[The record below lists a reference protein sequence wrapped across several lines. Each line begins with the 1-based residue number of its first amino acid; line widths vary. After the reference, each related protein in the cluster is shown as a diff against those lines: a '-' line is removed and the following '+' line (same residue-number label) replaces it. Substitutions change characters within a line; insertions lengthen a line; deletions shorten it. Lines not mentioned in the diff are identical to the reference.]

1 MEPGFLIAQEAERK
15 RKEEERK
22 RAEAFEKRV
31 KEREAYFAD
40 TPEARAKRRQDY
52 AMEQKAQEVSK
63 SRLSGNSALPGPRV
77 GKVPDFAGK
86 PFVAP
91 VRASYLQF
99 LKEEKEEPI
108 VTRTRTLVP
117 PQEMAGLS
125 SVDKGVDAESFT
137 KDFNSRYGKY
147 GLVANSGAGGVNVS
161 TLDGKKSMSLTGVLG
176 KVAGGSD
183 KLKQFI
189 SSNATRDIMGDLGFQ
204 EKAKLAKQQR
214 PVSRVNKDGTQSS
227 HLYESAEVGGKF
239 VVYPTLFPKSPNAS
253 SDAKDW
259 MELGSDQAYSEAKKR
274 GEVIEFND
282 KASADAFAK
291 GAWKKSVDPG
301 EELNRKVFKQK
312 GVEYDQF
319 AAAKRKQNEIEEQ
332 IAEINAFEEGEG
344 STTVMRAKYGKDL
357 KAAKTKLIE
366 ERNALYESLSQD
378 KVREAIEESSRQQQ
392 AEVARL
398 REEARRDRKR
408 SGEIISEINR
418 YTKSRFGED
427 FADPNTFQINKK
439 MLKLQETNPEEFA
452 SIVKNYNVALNT
464 YKMGSDKAFTEK
476 TYLTAQLDKYARERY
491 ESNVKSLS
499 NSILSSLKEG
509 KMKKLM
515 AQSLLADQNADPQ
528 DPELA
533 KRLALM
539 AAANVPDDISI
550 DQKRINEAVETN
562 NWEGI
567 WDALSDSP
575 MGAIEGIAS
584 AVLGSLSQVL
594 PIMLDVVPLSV
605 AGSTLA
611 GAGVGALRGG
621 LPGIATGAVAGAVE
635 GLTYGQAMSQFAL
648 EIGDAMLSKAR
659 EKYDLTDTKQAA
671 MALRDPEVIEA
682 ARATGLARGGT
693 IAAVDFLTSKLTS
706 RLNLVKPLAS
716 RSRRVA
722 GTIAAKTAIDI
733 PSEMVGEY
741 LAQKVAGQSI
751 SEAEVIMEGVGAFG
765 MNTPT
770 TAVAIYKQ
778 SRGDYYANIADKMSK
793 SVEFIGRMNE
803 DLGNVVNWTNNMRQT
818 GQIDAQK
825 QQDILLNV
833 ASIREA
839 RNLMSSTNPNATQR
853 ANQLFFGTGT
863 KAEERLAR
871 LVRAKNALSANPT
884 ANNTVLSE
892 IDQEINYIVQNK
904 EVAPR
909 GQTVDLSSIV
919 PQETLYFLNGRA
931 VLVDEMENFISSGKD
946 GDKDINESDVVIL
959 GDDRLRNLLADAK
972 KLGAGLNLDEYDD
985 QETITI
991 SADSKEELPARFRD
1005 EATYNESEKKWEVK
1019 TNKEKAKAAPTRGP
1033 VTRVVSDEVYAAFQ
1047 EDKTSVPEDVLNG
1060 IAQARSNG
1068 EPLTERQEEIYQ
1080 EYKDQIQEYEDLSG
1094 VISSPQSDIDEATTA
1109 IDSGEKNVYAIDRR
1123 TGSRFS
1129 VSNKED
1135 LAKAGARGMKI
1146 ITSKNKISGA
1156 MDFSRR
1162 ALKAVAD
1169 EVRTAKYAGDLLSV
1183 MNLKKEDYQRA
1194 IEAIA
1199 KAVEDGADIDS
1210 AMNSAINELNKRVGV
1225 GKWDANRF
1233 STIIRNVTGMKVS
1246 AANLTKSM
1254 RVEGPG
1260 IDQKD
1265 AVNSTKYIVPMLKL
1279 LSKKFKTKYQI
1290 INDPAIMKNGWVD
1303 YSGQEPVIYVNM
1315 AYPTVDVAAHEYG
1328 HIFIDLLRIHNLS
1341 LYKDLLKD
1349 LFGGV
1354 AKITVTD
1361 SDYQK
1366 FLDEKYVP
1374 MSIFNGIEKLI
1385 RDYASAF
1392 LDPRQEEMYKA
1403 VMEGN
1408 ASTDKPEI
1416 DQERR
1421 IVQRLYPELDL
1432 LDRDEEVMVR
1442 LLGRLAAKEFEKNS
1456 SIYDSLMKLWR
1467 AIYNLIRSAIEI
1479 SVSDIV
1485 VPPTAGPN
1493 VTLEF
1498 LAKSMINPRIVFSET
1513 IGGVPAEPAWVDNMR
1528 QMYGRSISS
1537 FMGMYRSPDSEMVTL
1552 RKSDGMPGYIMVFE
1566 DANAAREVAN
1576 EYHDNMMSIL
1586 TSISDYLLGTPIGE
1600 IAKDLI
1606 DVVETSR
1613 DPSSVYLYAKFDD
1626 SFIEQINSR
1635 IIDAFEGRGEMP
1647 EPKLLL
1653 IAYLQG
1659 AGRKSAIR
1667 RLYDSMQVEQDPNIR
1682 TLRRMVATADLNLGF
1697 NDLIKNN
1704 AIGLVE
1710 ESQERLNEMH
1720 SKNPIY
1726 TASQLVATTP
1736 FDIFYQTLRDP
1747 DNASN
1752 LNNLS
1757 TETFKAPSSDLE
1769 DRISTILLDSP
1780 SIKGYRNRMAAK
1792 MSFTSIPFPE
1802 KTIRKFEDKS
1812 SGKVRSEPKDSFLYT
1827 STYDRFNEANVLI
1840 ALNDASNDFLNKATS
1855 TNSTTDRNSV
1865 IFVEVPEKRDP
1876 NGNVTQQREMVQYE
1890 VHTSLQSQNLV
1901 YVAFNVINHSSGSN
1915 YPKLDN
1921 AMHAMPAVVK
1931 SIIKMWEGVPIAGFS
1946 FSASS
1951 SGAASVNPDGSVKR
1965 TAAEQR
1971 TLTYNRFLERVFGI
1985 YYNAPA
1991 SPTATVLMVPDM
2003 FKPVI
2008 SLSGRT
2014 TKDSRV
2020 DIDLARD
2027 GSGISLN
2034 GTPDEEMAGQVLP
2047 PSFKKSTDAGS
2058 PAIFPD
2064 EYRASD
2070 VLSENHAANSKFMT
2084 LMITWASGIHKY
2096 TNSKKEVILFNL
2108 PFGNKDIYDKLSE
2121 LRNRYQQE
2129 KNDKKKKEIVNEMN
2143 LVAKEYY
2150 TSVMLGMAE
2159 NLLATFDSLTEEFK
2173 SKAKDWYIGAN
2184 RTANFLAKKYNV
2196 SLEQS
2201 ASILAVFSP
2210 KKEWFNNIAD
2220 AERFLDVMQN
2230 DLDTT
2235 FTREMA
2241 DRVIARLT
2249 KNKVT
2254 SLKEAIKPVKKKK
2267 KEKEVEQEEDES
2279 LISDGVRDFA
2289 LLIDA
2294 TLNRYGEVSMSK
2306 MAEFGASEEARA
2318 VLVRAFMSLNYP
2330 KSTFGMFNPDGTFDQ
2345 FSTSS
2350 FSENSYENMGKAMRI
2365 YFDGSLQ
2372 NIHQELGNANKIRNF
2387 YNNIIDPKNPRAY
2400 VTADTHALSGA
2411 VGSSVSANEA
2421 QGSGLFDEGL
2431 APIYAMV
2438 KEAYILVSEVTDGM
2452 YSGREIQSIVW
2463 EAVRTGINNK
2473 DRTPETKKRILDAAM
2488 KKDKKSQYERTTEI
2502 INENRSE
2509 DPTWGGGNIKIQ
2521 VPDFLQGLRD
2531 RAKSRKREILSKWR
2545 GIIRGFRPAARVGS
2559 ETTVKSSADYSFL
2572 NSQGSI
2578 KRSMQIARMLQ
2589 RAFPDAVV
2597 FMSESEWDAMVP
2609 ELNIQANG
2617 AYGVTKNGM
2626 VYINPSVHKT
2636 DEAMYNTLIHEFGH
2650 LWLNYIKVHNKT
2662 LYKKGISLAM
2672 EMEDVKSGKK
2682 SAEEMLAV
2690 LIGDKGQSYI
2700 LEAAEERRK
2709 ATGKRYTN
2717 FIGEFYDMLRK
2728 TFRFL
2733 RGMSDNEIES
2743 LTMDEFI
2750 GGALRDLFS
2759 GVPIPLDASAFE
2771 ATFSTEPQFRETES
2785 VYEMVS
2791 RARIEGYKDSE
2802 IARMLEKSLPA
2813 TPDRKDIIIDALR
2826 VMPFD
2831 LFNEFPD
2838 SFKNVPGGLVQGQ
2851 AILTSVMNEVKKF
2864 ARTSVAGKKPSMAKV
2879 RQFAL
2884 TELGK
2889 MDGFKDSPESLRTQ
2903 MMMDLDSI
2911 VNISENKAIQNRMK
2925 EYAKKLRNMK
2935 KGARE
2940 LAKIKKEMVSL
2951 IRAGLPKSVYTRS
2964 DVMTLLKK
2972 LNEATY
2978 DNIKQVQD
2986 EVFEFVTS
2994 IKVRDL
3000 KAKIAKQLD
3009 FATTRVEYNK
3019 RKGRAT
3025 IQLQDSLAFVNQNFL
3040 DDNASPQQ
3048 IEEKIYELNQI
3059 ASSTQDPD
3067 ILVLA
3072 NAAIAY
3078 NSSLLLDDT
3087 DFAKFQGLADVSAFL
3102 KGIIDEENAVFKQI
3116 MADQIA
3122 AYNRMKSAAFFDIT
3136 GEAVDFGNPV
3146 EVEAAERSIGD
3157 KQIDQVN
3164 QKFITALNKFS
3175 SGLFS
3180 TFEDIEGLVE
3190 RFSFQAGEMFDGI
3203 LRSLITN
3210 RFDNAKRMNDIY
3222 NKFASSLMDEKAQE
3236 IWGKNFR
3243 KDLRRNATKRYEIL
3257 LSNGKPMSMSMN
3269 QMYYIYNLHKDP
3281 ANYDALNKMTHF
3293 QGDINGLMRQINAHL
3308 DGTPEGRK
3316 VKQWA
3321 DWQVDELYPS
3331 LYEIYNP
3338 VYMRIYRTRMP
3349 WNRYYSGRIFRQ
3361 GDLEQAPPVDLMG
3374 QKADP
3379 FITYIGGES
3388 TKVRK
3393 AFKKAVYMDADG
3405 GKDGDS
3411 VLISYLNDMNFFA
3424 SHAEVIR
3431 DTDKILKTNV
3441 IKRAIETFAS
3451 KDVYDNLIEVLK
3463 TVQDVGFNYNS
3474 SDKRVTKWLDK
3485 LFGNITKSKIA
3496 LVPRIAITQFT
3507 SIIGFIPYIGPVE
3520 WSKYF
3525 LKVIDPRNPSYL
3537 KELIANSPTIAKRYD
3552 TDEITRMISDFQSQR
3567 NSIASLDDVKK
3578 LSVYT
3583 LTPIRVGDKAS
3594 LMGALPNY
3602 LYYKDQWLK
3611 KNPGDEQGAI
3621 NYAASKVEPQVD
3633 KVAQSSASKDRS
3645 VAQNS
3650 NVYRYAFAFASAPLA
3665 LARREMHA
3673 LRNMFRIL
3681 TGRPAKGTLVQNLGA
3696 FAIYHFA
3703 IPMLVA
3709 IAVKTPGILIG
3720 EWDEEDDDDLKQVA
3734 VFGNLMFLGFPL
3746 QMLYS
3751 LVEKSRGKPWAESFS
3766 SNLVLEEA
3774 YKFGKLISDVI
3785 FNPKKK
3791 ALLPADKD
3799 YLRSIGV
3806 DPKEYVKENGEIDE
3820 EAQREAFSKIILKV
3834 MDMRTGVGFE
3844 NAGRF
3849 YENASAIIDGETED
3863 VGDVFARL
3871 LNPPTSTFRGT
3882 GMYDKSR
3889 YSKADLMIMQQNDEE
3904 LYQRIIDENR
3914 GKK

>member
-1 MEPGFLIAQEAERK
+1 
-15 RKEEERK
+15 
-22 RAEAFEKRV
+22 
-31 KEREAYFAD
+31 
-40 TPEARAKRRQDY
+40 
-52 AMEQKAQEVSK
+52 
-63 SRLSGNSALPGPRV
+63 
-77 GKVPDFAGK
+77 
-86 PFVAP
+86 
-91 VRASYLQF
+91 
-99 LKEEKEEPI
+99 
-108 VTRTRTLVP
+108 
-117 PQEMAGLS
+117 
-125 SVDKGVDAESFT
+125 
-137 KDFNSRYGKY
+137 
-147 GLVANSGAGGVNVS
+147 
-161 TLDGKKSMSLTGVLG
+161 
-176 KVAGGSD
+176 
-183 KLKQFI
+183 
-189 SSNATRDIMGDLGFQ
+189 
-204 EKAKLAKQQR
+204 
-214 PVSRVNKDGTQSS
+214 
-227 HLYESAEVGGKF
+227 
-239 VVYPTLFPKSPNAS
+239 
-253 SDAKDW
+253 
-259 MELGSDQAYSEAKKR
+259 
-274 GEVIEFND
+274 
-282 KASADAFAK
+282 
-291 GAWKKSVDPG
+291 
-301 EELNRKVFKQK
+301 
-312 GVEYDQF
+312 
-319 AAAKRKQNEIEEQ
+319 
-332 IAEINAFEEGEG
+332 
-344 STTVMRAKYGKDL
+344 
-357 KAAKTKLIE
+357 
-366 ERNALYESLSQD
+366 
-378 KVREAIEESSRQQQ
+378 
-392 AEVARL
+392 
-398 REEARRDRKR
+398 
-408 SGEIISEINR
+408 
-418 YTKSRFGED
+418 
-427 FADPNTFQINKK
+427 
-439 MLKLQETNPEEFA
+439 
-452 SIVKNYNVALNT
+452 
-464 YKMGSDKAFTEK
+464 
-476 TYLTAQLDKYARERY
+476 
-491 ESNVKSLS
+491 
-499 NSILSSLKEG
+499 
-509 KMKKLM
+509 
-515 AQSLLADQNADPQ
+515 
-528 DPELA
+528 
-533 KRLALM
+533 
-539 AAANVPDDISI
+539 
-550 DQKRINEAVETN
+550 
-562 NWEGI
+562 
-567 WDALSDSP
+567 
-575 MGAIEGIAS
+575 
-584 AVLGSLSQVL
+584 
-594 PIMLDVVPLSV
+594 
-605 AGSTLA
+605 
-611 GAGVGALRGG
+611 
-621 LPGIATGAVAGAVE
+621 
-635 GLTYGQAMSQFAL
+635 
-648 EIGDAMLSKAR
+648 
-659 EKYDLTDTKQAA
+659 
-671 MALRDPEVIEA
+671 
-682 ARATGLARGGT
+682 
-693 IAAVDFLTSKLTS
+693 
-706 RLNLVKPLAS
+706 
-716 RSRRVA
+716 
-722 GTIAAKTAIDI
+722 
-733 PSEMVGEY
+733 
-741 LAQKVAGQSI
+741 
-751 SEAEVIMEGVGAFG
+751 
-765 MNTPT
+765 
-770 TAVAIYKQ
+770 
-778 SRGDYYANIADKMSK
+778 
-793 SVEFIGRMNE
+793 
-803 DLGNVVNWTNNMRQT
+803 
-818 GQIDAQK
+818 
-825 QQDILLNV
+825 
-833 ASIREA
+833 
-839 RNLMSSTNPNATQR
+839 
-853 ANQLFFGTGT
+853 
-863 KAEERLAR
+863 
-871 LVRAKNALSANPT
+871 
-884 ANNTVLSE
+884 
-892 IDQEINYIVQNK
+892 
-904 EVAPR
+904 
-909 GQTVDLSSIV
+909 
-919 PQETLYFLNGRA
+919 
-931 VLVDEMENFISSGKD
+931 
-946 GDKDINESDVVIL
+946 
-959 GDDRLRNLLADAK
+959 
-972 KLGAGLNLDEYDD
+972 
-985 QETITI
+985 
-991 SADSKEELPARFRD
+991 
-1005 EATYNESEKKWEVK
+1005 
-1019 TNKEKAKAAPTRGP
+1019 
-1033 VTRVVSDEVYAAFQ
+1033 
-1047 EDKTSVPEDVLNG
+1047 
-1060 IAQARSNG
+1060 
-1068 EPLTERQEEIYQ
+1068 
-1080 EYKDQIQEYEDLSG
+1080 
-1094 VISSPQSDIDEATTA
+1094 
-1109 IDSGEKNVYAIDRR
+1109 
-1123 TGSRFS
+1123 
-1129 VSNKED
+1129 
-1135 LAKAGARGMKI
+1135 
-1146 ITSKNKISGA
+1146 
-1156 MDFSRR
+1156 
-1162 ALKAVAD
+1162 
-1169 EVRTAKYAGDLLSV
+1169 
-1183 MNLKKEDYQRA
+1183 
-1194 IEAIA
+1194 
-1199 KAVEDGADIDS
+1199 
-1210 AMNSAINELNKRVGV
+1210 
-1225 GKWDANRF
+1225 
-1233 STIIRNVTGMKVS
+1233 
-1246 AANLTKSM
+1246 
-1254 RVEGPG
+1254 
-1260 IDQKD
+1260 
-1265 AVNSTKYIVPMLKL
+1265 
-1279 LSKKFKTKYQI
+1279 
-1290 INDPAIMKNGWVD
+1290 
-1303 YSGQEPVIYVNM
+1303 
-1315 AYPTVDVAAHEYG
+1315 
-1328 HIFIDLLRIHNLS
+1328 
-1341 LYKDLLKD
+1341 
-1349 LFGGV
+1349 
-1354 AKITVTD
+1354 
-1361 SDYQK
+1361 
-1366 FLDEKYVP
+1366 
-1374 MSIFNGIEKLI
+1374 
-1385 RDYASAF
+1385 
-1392 LDPRQEEMYKA
+1392 
-1403 VMEGN
+1403 
-1408 ASTDKPEI
+1408 
-1416 DQERR
+1416 
-1421 IVQRLYPELDL
+1421 
-1432 LDRDEEVMVR
+1432 
-1442 LLGRLAAKEFEKNS
+1442 
-1456 SIYDSLMKLWR
+1456 
-1467 AIYNLIRSAIEI
+1467 
-1479 SVSDIV
+1479 
-1485 VPPTAGPN
+1485 
-1493 VTLEF
+1493 
-1498 LAKSMINPRIVFSET
+1498 
-1513 IGGVPAEPAWVDNMR
+1513 
-1528 QMYGRSISS
+1528 
-1537 FMGMYRSPDSEMVTL
+1537 
-1552 RKSDGMPGYIMVFE
+1552 
-1566 DANAAREVAN
+1566 
-1576 EYHDNMMSIL
+1576 
-1586 TSISDYLLGTPIGE
+1586 
-1600 IAKDLI
+1600 
-1606 DVVETSR
+1606 
-1613 DPSSVYLYAKFDD
+1613 
-1626 SFIEQINSR
+1626 
-1635 IIDAFEGRGEMP
+1635 
-1647 EPKLLL
+1647 
-1653 IAYLQG
+1653 
-1659 AGRKSAIR
+1659 
-1667 RLYDSMQVEQDPNIR
+1667 
-1682 TLRRMVATADLNLGF
+1682 
-1697 NDLIKNN
+1697 
-1704 AIGLVE
+1704 
-1710 ESQERLNEMH
+1710 
-1720 SKNPIY
+1720 
-1726 TASQLVATTP
+1726 
-1736 FDIFYQTLRDP
+1736 
-1747 DNASN
+1747 
-1752 LNNLS
+1752 
-1757 TETFKAPSSDLE
+1757 
-1769 DRISTILLDSP
+1769 
-1780 SIKGYRNRMAAK
+1780 
-1792 MSFTSIPFPE
+1792 
-1802 KTIRKFEDKS
+1802 
-1812 SGKVRSEPKDSFLYT
+1812 
-1827 STYDRFNEANVLI
+1827 
-1840 ALNDASNDFLNKATS
+1840 
-1855 TNSTTDRNSV
+1855 
-1865 IFVEVPEKRDP
+1865 
-1876 NGNVTQQREMVQYE
+1876 
-1890 VHTSLQSQNLV
+1890 
-1901 YVAFNVINHSSGSN
+1901 
-1915 YPKLDN
+1915 
-1921 AMHAMPAVVK
+1921 
-1931 SIIKMWEGVPIAGFS
+1931 
-1946 FSASS
+1946 
-1951 SGAASVNPDGSVKR
+1951 
-1965 TAAEQR
+1965 
-1971 TLTYNRFLERVFGI
+1971 
-1985 YYNAPA
+1985 
-1991 SPTATVLMVPDM
+1991 
-2003 FKPVI
+2003 
-2008 SLSGRT
+2008 
-2014 TKDSRV
+2014 
-2020 DIDLARD
+2020 
-2027 GSGISLN
+2027 
-2034 GTPDEEMAGQVLP
+2034 
-2047 PSFKKSTDAGS
+2047 
-2058 PAIFPD
+2058 
-2064 EYRASD
+2064 
-2070 VLSENHAANSKFMT
+2070 
-2084 LMITWASGIHKY
+2084 
-2096 TNSKKEVILFNL
+2096 
-2108 PFGNKDIYDKLSE
+2108 
-2121 LRNRYQQE
+2121 
-2129 KNDKKKKEIVNEMN
+2129 
-2143 LVAKEYY
+2143 
-2150 TSVMLGMAE
+2150 
-2159 NLLATFDSLTEEFK
+2159 LATFDSLTEEFK

-2201 ASILAVFSP
+2201 SAILAVFSP

-2230 DLDTT
+2230 DIDTV

-2241 DRVIARLT
+2241 DRMIARLT

-2254 SLKEAIKPVKKKK
+2254 SLKDALKPAKK
-2267 KEKEVEQEEDES
+2267 KESEEEDEDS
-2279 LISDGVRDFA
+2279 VSDGIRNFG

-2294 TLNRYGEVSMSK
+2294 IFNRYGEVSLSK
-2306 MAEFGASEEARA
+2306 MAESGTSEEAQA
-2318 VLVRAFMSLNYP
+2318 VLIRAFMSLNYP

-2350 FSENSYENMGKAMRI
+2350 FSENSYENMGKAMRV

-2400 VTADTHALSGA
+2400 VTADTHAISGA
-2411 VGSSVSANEA
+2411 VGTSVSADEA
-2421 QGSGLFDEGL
+2421 AGTGLFDEGL

-2452 YSGREIQSIVW
+2452 YSPREIQSIVW

-2502 INENRSE
+2502 INDNRSE

-2559 ETTVKSSADYSFL
+2559 ETAVKSSADYSFL

-2750 GGALRDLFS
+2750 GGALSDLFS

-3067 ILVLA
+3067 ILILA

-3157 KQIDQVN
+3157 KQIEQVN
-3164 QKFITALNKFS
+3164 QKFVTALKKFY

-3210 RFDNAKRMNDIY
+3210 RFDNARRMNDIY

-3293 QGDINGLMRQINAHL
+3293 QGDINGLMSQINAHL

-3393 AFKKAVYMDADG
+3393 AFKKAIYMDADG

-3411 VLISYLNDMNFFA
+3411 VLLSYLNDMNFFA

-3441 IKRAIETFAS
+3441 IKRAVETFAS

-3463 TVQDVGFNYNS
+3463 SVQDVGFNYNS
-3474 SDKRVTKWLDK
+3474 SDKRITKWLDK
-3485 LFGNITKSKIA
+3485 LFGNATRAKIA
-3496 LVPRIAITQFT
+3496 LVPRIAVTQFT
-3507 SIIGFIPYIGPVE
+3507 SVIGFIPYIGPVE

-3552 TDEITRMISDFQSQR
+3552 TNEITRMISDFQSQR

-3709 IAVKTPGILIG
+3709 IAVKTPSILMG

-3734 VFGNLMFLGFPL
+3734 AFGNLMFLGFPL

-3751 LVEKSRGKPWAESFS
+3751 LIERARGKAWGESFS
-3766 SNLVLEEA
+3766 SNFVVEEL

-3791 ALLPADKD
+3791 ALLPEDKA
-3799 YLRSIGV
+3799 YLRSEGI
-3806 DPKEYVKENGEIDE
+3806 DPDEFVKENGEIDE

-3849 YENASAIIDGETED
+3849 YENASAIIEGETED
-3863 VGDVFARL
+3863 VGDIFARL

-3889 YSKADLMIMQQNDEE
+3889 YSEVDLMIMKNENPE

>member
-1 MEPGFLIAQEAERK
+1 
-15 RKEEERK
+15 
-22 RAEAFEKRV
+22 
-31 KEREAYFAD
+31 
-40 TPEARAKRRQDY
+40 
-52 AMEQKAQEVSK
+52 
-63 SRLSGNSALPGPRV
+63 
-77 GKVPDFAGK
+77 
-86 PFVAP
+86 
-91 VRASYLQF
+91 
-99 LKEEKEEPI
+99 
-108 VTRTRTLVP
+108 
-117 PQEMAGLS
+117 
-125 SVDKGVDAESFT
+125 
-137 KDFNSRYGKY
+137 
-147 GLVANSGAGGVNVS
+147 
-161 TLDGKKSMSLTGVLG
+161 MS
-176 KVAGGSD
+176 
-183 KLKQFI
+183 
-189 SSNATRDIMGDLGFQ
+189 N
-204 EKAKLAKQQR
+204 
-214 PVSRVNKDGTQSS
+214 
-227 HLYESAEVGGKF
+227 
-239 VVYPTLFPKSPNAS
+239 
-253 SDAKDW
+253 
-259 MELGSDQAYSEAKKR
+259 
-274 GEVIEFND
+274 EF
-282 KASADAFAK
+282 
-291 GAWKKSVDPG
+291 
-301 EELNRKVFKQK
+301 
-312 GVEYDQF
+312 
-319 AAAKRKQNEIEEQ
+319 
-332 IAEINAFEEGEG
+332 
-344 STTVMRAKYGKDL
+344 
-357 KAAKTKLIE
+357 
-366 ERNALYESLSQD
+366 
-378 KVREAIEESSRQQQ
+378 
-392 AEVARL
+392 
-398 REEARRDRKR
+398 
-408 SGEIISEINR
+408 
-418 YTKSRFGED
+418 
-427 FADPNTFQINKK
+427 
-439 MLKLQETNPEEFA
+439 
-452 SIVKNYNVALNT
+452 
-464 YKMGSDKAFTEK
+464 
-476 TYLTAQLDKYARERY
+476 
-491 ESNVKSLS
+491 
-499 NSILSSLKEG
+499 
-509 KMKKLM
+509 
-515 AQSLLADQNADPQ
+515 
-528 DPELA
+528 
-533 KRLALM
+533 
-539 AAANVPDDISI
+539 
-550 DQKRINEAVETN
+550 
-562 NWEGI
+562 
-567 WDALSDSP
+567 
-575 MGAIEGIAS
+575 
-584 AVLGSLSQVL
+584 
-594 PIMLDVVPLSV
+594 
-605 AGSTLA
+605 
-611 GAGVGALRGG
+611 
-621 LPGIATGAVAGAVE
+621 
-635 GLTYGQAMSQFAL
+635 
-648 EIGDAMLSKAR
+648 
-659 EKYDLTDTKQAA
+659 
-671 MALRDPEVIEA
+671 
-682 ARATGLARGGT
+682 
-693 IAAVDFLTSKLTS
+693 
-706 RLNLVKPLAS
+706 
-716 RSRRVA
+716 
-722 GTIAAKTAIDI
+722 
-733 PSEMVGEY
+733 
-741 LAQKVAGQSI
+741 
-751 SEAEVIMEGVGAFG
+751 
-765 MNTPT
+765 
-770 TAVAIYKQ
+770 
-778 SRGDYYANIADKMSK
+778 
-793 SVEFIGRMNE
+793 
-803 DLGNVVNWTNNMRQT
+803 
-818 GQIDAQK
+818 
-825 QQDILLNV
+825 
-833 ASIREA
+833 
-839 RNLMSSTNPNATQR
+839 
-853 ANQLFFGTGT
+853 
-863 KAEERLAR
+863 
-871 LVRAKNALSANPT
+871 
-884 ANNTVLSE
+884 
-892 IDQEINYIVQNK
+892 
-904 EVAPR
+904 
-909 GQTVDLSSIV
+909 
-919 PQETLYFLNGRA
+919 
-931 VLVDEMENFISSGKD
+931 
-946 GDKDINESDVVIL
+946 
-959 GDDRLRNLLADAK
+959 
-972 KLGAGLNLDEYDD
+972 
-985 QETITI
+985 
-991 SADSKEELPARFRD
+991 
-1005 EATYNESEKKWEVK
+1005 
-1019 TNKEKAKAAPTRGP
+1019 
-1033 VTRVVSDEVYAAFQ
+1033 
-1047 EDKTSVPEDVLNG
+1047 
-1060 IAQARSNG
+1060 
-1068 EPLTERQEEIYQ
+1068 
-1080 EYKDQIQEYEDLSG
+1080 
-1094 VISSPQSDIDEATTA
+1094 
-1109 IDSGEKNVYAIDRR
+1109 
-1123 TGSRFS
+1123 
-1129 VSNKED
+1129 
-1135 LAKAGARGMKI
+1135 
-1146 ITSKNKISGA
+1146 
-1156 MDFSRR
+1156 
-1162 ALKAVAD
+1162 
-1169 EVRTAKYAGDLLSV
+1169 
-1183 MNLKKEDYQRA
+1183 
-1194 IEAIA
+1194 
-1199 KAVEDGADIDS
+1199 IDS
-1210 AMNSAINELNKRVGV
+1210 AVSG
-1225 GKWDANRF
+1225 
-1233 STIIRNVTGMKVS
+1233 VS
-1246 AANLTKSM
+1246 A
-1254 RVEGPG
+1254 
-1260 IDQKD
+1260 
-1265 AVNSTKYIVPMLKL
+1265 
-1279 LSKKFKTKYQI
+1279 
-1290 INDPAIMKNGWVD
+1290 
-1303 YSGQEPVIYVNM
+1303 
-1315 AYPTVDVAAHEYG
+1315 
-1328 HIFIDLLRIHNLS
+1328 
-1341 LYKDLLKD
+1341 
-1349 LFGGV
+1349 
-1354 AKITVTD
+1354 
-1361 SDYQK
+1361 SD
-1366 FLDEKYVP
+1366 E
-1374 MSIFNGIEKLI
+1374 
-1385 RDYASAF
+1385 
-1392 LDPRQEEMYKA
+1392 
-1403 VMEGN
+1403 
-1408 ASTDKPEI
+1408 
-1416 DQERR
+1416 
-1421 IVQRLYPELDL
+1421 
-1432 LDRDEEVMVR
+1432 
-1442 LLGRLAAKEFEKNS
+1442 
-1456 SIYDSLMKLWR
+1456 
-1467 AIYNLIRSAIEI
+1467 
-1479 SVSDIV
+1479 
-1485 VPPTAGPN
+1485 
-1493 VTLEF
+1493 
-1498 LAKSMINPRIVFSET
+1498 
-1513 IGGVPAEPAWVDNMR
+1513 
-1528 QMYGRSISS
+1528 
-1537 FMGMYRSPDSEMVTL
+1537 
-1552 RKSDGMPGYIMVFE
+1552 RKSI
-1566 DANAAREVAN
+1566 
-1576 EYHDNMMSIL
+1576 
-1586 TSISDYLLGTPIGE
+1586 
-1600 IAKDLI
+1600 
-1606 DVVETSR
+1606 
-1613 DPSSVYLYAKFDD
+1613 
-1626 SFIEQINSR
+1626 
-1635 IIDAFEGRGEMP
+1635 
-1647 EPKLLL
+1647 
-1653 IAYLQG
+1653 
-1659 AGRKSAIR
+1659 
-1667 RLYDSMQVEQDPNIR
+1667 
-1682 TLRRMVATADLNLGF
+1682 
-1697 NDLIKNN
+1697 
-1704 AIGLVE
+1704 
-1710 ESQERLNEMH
+1710 
-1720 SKNPIY
+1720 
-1726 TASQLVATTP
+1726 
-1736 FDIFYQTLRDP
+1736 
-1747 DNASN
+1747 
-1752 LNNLS
+1752 
-1757 TETFKAPSSDLE
+1757 
-1769 DRISTILLDSP
+1769 
-1780 SIKGYRNRMAAK
+1780 
-1792 MSFTSIPFPE
+1792 
-1802 KTIRKFEDKS
+1802 
-1812 SGKVRSEPKDSFLYT
+1812 
-1827 STYDRFNEANVLI
+1827 
-1840 ALNDASNDFLNKATS
+1840 
-1855 TNSTTDRNSV
+1855 
-1865 IFVEVPEKRDP
+1865 IFVEVPEKRDS
-1876 NGNVTQQREMVQYE
+1876 NGNITQQREIVKYG
-1890 VHTSLQSQNLV
+1890 VGTKLRSNNII
-1901 YVAFNVINHSSGSN
+1901 YVVFKVLGHASGESF
-1915 YPKLDN
+1915 PKLDN
-1921 AMHAMPAVVK
+1921 AMYAMPAVAK
-1931 SIIKMWEGVPIAGFS
+1931 AIIKMWEGVPIAGFT
-1946 FSASS
+1946 FT
-1951 SGAASVNPDGSVKR
+1951 AASTGDTSYNPDGTKKR
-1965 TAAEQR
+1965 SAADQR
-1971 TLTYNRFLERVFGI
+1971 TLTYNRFAERIFGI

-1991 SPTATVLMVPDM
+1991 DPENVMIPEA
-2003 FKPVI
+2003 FRPVI
-2008 SLSGRT
+2008 STSGRT
-2014 TKDSRV
+2014 TKDSRVDVLKDVESTAKALKGFIEDLMISSGFYFEDRMSANESRSAYAKQRHALNRLNKKLGFDIGSLISQTPSQKTRVQALRDLKGMIYGRNQMYENYDELSEAYHKAKKDGSNPELVKAVEGLLVGEQQREITRTKDSRV

-2047 PSFKKSTDAGS
+2047 PSFKKSTDAGA

-2070 VLSENHAANSKFMT
+2070 VLSETHSATSKFIT
-2084 LMITWASGIHKY
+2084 LMTTWASGIHKY
-2096 TNSKKEVILFNL
+2096 TKKSTKEVVLFNL
-2108 PFGNKDIYDKLSE
+2108 PFGNKDIYDKLSD
-2121 LRNRYQQE
+2121 LRVRYKQE
-2129 KNDKKKKEIVNEMN
+2129 KNDKKKKEIVDEMN
-2143 LVAKEYY
+2143 IVAKEYY

-2201 ASILAVFSP
+2201 SAILAVFSP

-2230 DLDTT
+2230 DIDTV

-2241 DRVIARLT
+2241 DRMIARLT

-2254 SLKEAIKPVKKKK
+2254 SLKDALKPAKK
-2267 KEKEVEQEEDES
+2267 KESEEEDEDS
-2279 LISDGVRDFA
+2279 VSDGIRNFG

-2294 TLNRYGEVSMSK
+2294 IFNRYGEVSLSK
-2306 MAEFGASEEARA
+2306 MAESGTSEEAQA
-2318 VLVRAFMSLNYP
+2318 VLIRAFMSLNYP

-2350 FSENSYENMGKAMRI
+2350 FSENSYENMGKAMRV

-2400 VTADTHALSGA
+2400 VTADTHAISGA
-2411 VGSSVSANEA
+2411 VGTSVSADEA
-2421 QGSGLFDEGL
+2421 AGTGLFDEGL

-2452 YSGREIQSIVW
+2452 YSPREIQSIVW

-2502 INENRSE
+2502 INDNRSE

-2559 ETTVKSSADYSFL
+2559 ETAVKSSADYSFL

-2750 GGALRDLFS
+2750 GGALSDLFS

-3067 ILVLA
+3067 ILILA

-3157 KQIDQVN
+3157 KQIEQVN
-3164 QKFITALNKFS
+3164 QKFVTALKKFY

-3210 RFDNAKRMNDIY
+3210 RFDNARRMNDIY

-3293 QGDINGLMRQINAHL
+3293 QGDINGLMSQINAHL

-3393 AFKKAVYMDADG
+3393 AFKKAIYMDADG

-3411 VLISYLNDMNFFA
+3411 VLLSYLNDMNFFA

-3441 IKRAIETFAS
+3441 IKRAVETFAS

-3463 TVQDVGFNYNS
+3463 SVQDVGFNYNS
-3474 SDKRVTKWLDK
+3474 SDKRITKWLDK
-3485 LFGNITKSKIA
+3485 LFGNATRAKIA
-3496 LVPRIAITQFT
+3496 LVPRIAVTQFT
-3507 SIIGFIPYIGPVE
+3507 SVIGFIPYIGPVE

-3552 TDEITRMISDFQSQR
+3552 TNEITRMISDFQSQR

-3709 IAVKTPGILIG
+3709 IAVKTPSILMG

-3751 LVEKSRGKPWAESFS
+3751 LIERARGKAWGESFS
-3766 SNLVLEEA
+3766 SNFVVEEL

-3791 ALLPADKD
+3791 ALLPEDKA
-3799 YLRSIGV
+3799 YLRSEGI
-3806 DPKEYVKENGEIDE
+3806 DPDEFVKENGEIDE

-3849 YENASAIIDGETED
+3849 YENASAIIEGETED
-3863 VGDVFARL
+3863 VGDIFARL

-3889 YSKADLMIMQQNDEE
+3889 YSEVDLMIMKNENPE

>member
-1 MEPGFLIAQEAERK
+1 MIAQEAERK

-22 RAEAFEKRV
+22 KAEAFEKRV

-52 AMEQKAQEVSK
+52 ATQQKSQEVSK
-63 SRLSGNSALPGPRV
+63 SRLSGNSTLPGPRV
-77 GKVPDFAGK
+77 GKAPDFAEK

-117 PQEMAGLS
+117 PQEMAELS
-125 SVDKGVDAESFT
+125 SVEKGVDAESFT

-183 KLKQFI
+183 GLKQFI
-189 SSNATRDIMGDLGFQ
+189 SSNATRDVMSDLGFQ

-239 VVYPTLFPKSPNAS
+239 VVYPTLFPKSPDAS

-259 MELGSDQAYSEAKKR
+259 TELGSDQAYSEAKKR

-301 EELNRKVFKQK
+301 EELNRRVFKQK

-319 AAAKRKQNEIEEQ
+319 AAAKRKQTEIEEQ

-344 STTVMRAKYGKDL
+344 SATAMRAKYGKDP
-357 KAAKTKLIE
+357 KAAKEKLIE

-398 REEARRDRKR
+398 REEAKGDRKR
-408 SGEIISEINR
+408 SGEIISEING
-418 YTKSRFGED
+418 YTRSRFGED

-476 TYLTAQLDKYARERY
+476 TYLTAQLDKYARDKY
-491 ESNVKSLS
+491 VGALKSLS
-499 NSILSSLKEG
+499 NSIRSSYNEG
-509 KMKKLM
+509 DMKGVM
-515 AQSLLADQNADPQ
+515 AQSLLADQNANPQ

-550 DQKRINEAVETN
+550 DQKRINEAIETN

-575 MGAIEGIAS
+575 IGAMEGITS

-611 GAGVGALRGG
+611 GAAAGSFRGG
-621 LPGIATGAVAGAVE
+621 MPGIVAGALKGAAE

-648 EIGDAMLSKAR
+648 EVGDAMLSKAR
-659 EKYDLTDTKQAA
+659 EKYDLTDTNQAA

-682 ARATGLARGGT
+682 ARTTGLARGGT
-693 IAAVDFLTSKLTS
+693 IAAVDLLTSKLTS

-716 RSRRVA
+716 RSSRVA

-733 PSEMVGEY
+733 PSEMAGEY

-778 SRGDYYANIADKMSK
+778 ARGDYYANIADKMSK

-839 RNLMSSTNPNATQR
+839 RTMMSSTNPNATQR

-863 KAEERLAR
+863 KAEERLTR

-919 PQETLYFLNGRA
+919 PQETLYFLNGRS

-946 GDKDINESDVVIL
+946 GDKEINESDVVIL
-959 GDDRLRNLLADAK
+959 GDDRMRNLLADAK

-991 SADSKEELPARFRD
+991 SAESKEELPARFRD

-1019 TNKEKAKAAPTRGP
+1019 TNREKAKAAPTRGP

-1047 EDKTSVPEDVLNG
+1047 EDKASVPEDVLNG

-1094 VISSPQSDIDEATTA
+1094 VISSPQSDIDEATAA

-1162 ALKAVAD
+1162 ALKSVAD

-1183 MNLKKEDYQRA
+1183 MNLKKDDYQRA
-1194 IEAIA
+1194 IETIA

-1279 LSKKFKTKYQI
+1279 LSKKFGAKYQI

-1315 AYPTVDVAAHEYG
+1315 AYPTADVAAHEYG
-1328 HIFIDLLRIHNLS
+1328 HIFIDLLRVHNLNV
-1341 LYKDLLKD
+1341 YKDLLKEI
-1349 LFGGV
+1349 FGGV
-1354 AKITVTD
+1354 AKTTVSD

-1374 MSIFNGIEKLI
+1374 MSIFNGIEKKM
-1385 RDYASAF
+1385 RENEP

-1421 IVQRLYPELDL
+1421 IVQRLYPELNL

-1467 AIYNLIRSAIEI
+1467 AIYNLIRSAIETSI
-1479 SVSDIV
+1479 SDIA

-1498 LAKSMINPRIVFSET
+1498 LAKSMINPRIVFT
-1513 IGGVPAEPAWVDNMR
+1513 DRAKAQAGYPAWATEMKQSYQR
-1528 QMYGRSISS
+1528 AISS
-1537 FMGMYRSPDSEMVTL
+1537 FLGMYSSPNSEMLTL
-1552 RKSDGMPGYIMVFE
+1552 RTGTGTGYAMVFE
-1566 DANAAREVAN
+1566 DANEARRIAN
-1576 EYHDNMMSIL
+1576 EYHGNMMSVL
-1586 TSISDYLLGTPIGE
+1586 ESVLSYVRMTSREKIVS
-1600 IAKDLI
+1600 DLI
-1606 DVVETSR
+1606 AVAKE
-1613 DPSSVYLYAKFDD
+1613 DPSVKSAGLRGKPFRLGLFDEA
-1626 SFIEQINSR
+1626 FIEEINSKVV
-1635 IIDAFEGRGEMP
+1635 DAFEGRGEMP
-1647 EPKLLL
+1647 EPQFLL
-1653 IAYLQG
+1653 ISLLSRNNREDLVEG
-1659 AGRKSAIR
+1659 
-1667 RLYDSMQVEQDPNIR
+1667 LYSDMSLEETDEGVISN
-1682 TLRRMVATADLNLGF
+1682 T
-1697 NDLIKNN
+1697 NDLDDVRNLEKIESIVGE
-1704 AIGLVE
+1704 AIDNFGELH
-1710 ESQERLNEMH
+1710 SQD
-1720 SKNPIY
+1720 SIY

-1736 FDIFYQTLRDP
+1736 FDNFYQSIYNPVNPSAPTD
-1747 DNASN
+1747 
-1752 LNNLS
+1752 
-1757 TETFKAPSSDLE
+1757 ETATVFKAPSDDVNRDLVRVLE
-1769 DRISTILLDSP
+1769 NSTVIRD
-1780 SIKGYRNRMAAK
+1780 YRNRMAAK
-1792 MSFTSIPFPE
+1792 MSFTSIPFS
-1802 KTIRKFEDKS
+1802 EDDIQRRIETYRNDR
-1812 SGKVRSEPKDSFLYT
+1812 VRSEPVRSFLYT
-1827 STYDRFNEANVLI
+1827 STYDRVNEATLSDLLTNVSNEFI
-1840 ALNDASNDFLNKATS
+1840 DSAVSGASTSNDERKS
-1855 TNSTTDRNSV
+1855 I
-1865 IFVEVPEKRDP
+1865 IFVEVPEKRDS
-1876 NGNVTQQREMVQYE
+1876 NGNITQQREIVQYG
-1890 VHTSLQSQNLV
+1890 VGTRLRSNNII
-1901 YVAFNVINHSSGSN
+1901 YVVFKVLGHASGDSF
-1915 YPKLDN
+1915 PKLDN
-1921 AMHAMPAVVK
+1921 AMYAMPAVAK
-1931 SIIKMWEGVPIAGFS
+1931 AIIKMWEGVPIAGFT
-1946 FSASS
+1946 FT
-1951 SGAASVNPDGSVKR
+1951 AASTGDTSYNPDGTKKR
-1965 TAAEQR
+1965 SAADQR
-1971 TLTYNRFLERVFGI
+1971 TLTYNRFAERIFGI

-1991 SPTATVLMVPDM
+1991 DPENVMIPEA
-2003 FKPVI
+2003 FRPVI
-2008 SLSGRT
+2008 STSGRT

-2034 GTPDEEMAGQVLP
+2034 GMPDEEMAGQVLP
-2047 PSFKKSTDAGS
+2047 PSFKQSTDAGA

-2070 VLSENHAANSKFMT
+2070 VLSETHASDSRFIT
-2084 LMITWASGIHKY
+2084 LMTTWASGIHRYKKKS
-2096 TNSKKEVILFNL
+2096 TKEVVLFNL

-2121 LRNRYQQE
+2121 LRIRYKQE
-2129 KNDKKKKEIVNEMN
+2129 KNDKKKKEIVDEMN
-2143 LVAKEYY
+2143 IVAKEYY

-2201 ASILAVFSP
+2201 SAILAVFSP

-2241 DRVIARLT
+2241 DRMIARLT

-2254 SLKEAIKPVKKKK
+2254 SLKAALKPAKKKDSK
-2267 KEKEVEQEEDES
+2267 QKDEDS
-2279 LISDGVRDFA
+2279 VSDGVRTFA

-2294 TLNRYGEVSMSK
+2294 IFKKYGEVSLSK
-2306 MAEFGASEEARA
+2306 MAESGTSEEAQA
-2318 VLVRAFMSLNYP
+2318 VLIRAFMSLNYP

-2350 FSENSYENMGKAMRI
+2350 FSENSYENMGKAMRV
-2365 YFDGSLQ
+2365 YFDGSPQ

-2400 VTADTHALSGA
+2400 VTADTHAISGA
-2411 VGSSVSANEA
+2411 VGTSVSADEA
-2421 QGSGLFDEGL
+2421 AGTGLFDEGL

-2452 YSGREIQSIVW
+2452 YSPREIQSIVW

-2488 KKDKKSQYERTTEI
+2488 KQDKKSQYERTTEI
-2502 INENRSE
+2502 VNDNRSQ

-2572 NSQGSI
+2572 NSQGSM

-2636 DEAMYNTLIHEFGH
+2636 DEAMFNTLIHEFGH
-2650 LWLNYIKVHNKT
+2650 LWLNYIKVHNKA
-2662 LYKKGISLAM
+2662 LYKKGIALAM

-2690 LIGDKGQSYI
+2690 LIGDKGQGYI
-2700 LEAAEERRK
+2700 LEAAKKRLT
-2709 ATGKRYTN
+2709 ATKKKYTN

-2750 GGALRDLFS
+2750 GGALSDLFS

-2940 LAKIKKEMVSL
+2940 LAKVKKEMVSL

-2986 EVFEFVTS
+2986 EVFEFITS

-3019 RKGRAT
+3019 RKGKAT

-3059 ASSTQDPD
+3059 ASSTQNPD
-3067 ILVLA
+3067 ILILA

-3157 KQIDQVN
+3157 KQIEQVN
-3164 QKFITALNKFS
+3164 QKFVTALNKFY

-3210 RFDNAKRMNDIY
+3210 RFDNARRMNDIY

-3293 QGDINGLMRQINAHL
+3293 QGDINGLMSQINAHL

-3393 AFKKAVYMDADG
+3393 AFKKAIYMDADG

-3451 KDVYDNLIEVLK
+3451 KDVHDNLIEVLK

-3485 LFGNITKSKIA
+3485 LFGNITRSKIA

-3552 TDEITRMISDFQSQR
+3552 TNEITRMISDFQSQR

-3611 KNPGDEQGAI
+3611 KSPGDEQGAI

-3709 IAVKTPGILIG
+3709 IAVKTPGILMG

-3791 ALLPADKD
+3791 ALLPEDKA
-3799 YLRSIGV
+3799 YLRSEGI
-3806 DPKEYVKENGEIDE
+3806 DPDEFVKENGEIDE

-3849 YENASAIIDGETED
+3849 YDNASAIIDGETED
-3863 VGDVFARL
+3863 VGDIFARL
-3871 LNPPTSTFRGT
+3871 LNPPTSTFKGT

-3889 YSKADLMIMQQNDEE
+3889 YSEEDLMIMKNENPD

>member
-22 RAEAFEKRV
+22 KAEALEKRV
-31 KEREAYFAD
+31 KEREAYLAD

-52 AMEQKAQEVSK
+52 ARQQKAQEVSK
-63 SRLSGNSALPGPRV
+63 SRLSGNSTLPGPRV
-77 GKVPDFAGK
+77 GRIPDFAEK

-183 KLKQFI
+183 NLKQFI
-189 SSNATRDIMGDLGFQ
+189 SSNATRDVMSDLGFQ

-214 PVSRVNKDGTQSS
+214 PVSRVNNDGTQSS

-239 VVYPTLFPKSPNAS
+239 VVYPTLFPKSPDAS

-274 GEVIEFND
+274 GEVIEFNN

-301 EELNRKVFKQK
+301 EELNRRVFKQK

-319 AAAKRKQNEIEEQ
+319 AAAKRKQTEIEEQ

-344 STTVMRAKYGKDL
+344 SATAMRAKYGKDL

-398 REEARRDRKR
+398 REEAKGDRKR
-408 SGEIISEINR
+408 SGEIISEING
-418 YTKSRFGED
+418 YTRSRFGED

-491 ESNVKSLS
+491 ESNVKSFS
-499 NSILSSLKEG
+499 NSILSSYKEG

-550 DQKRINEAVETN
+550 DQKRINEAIETN

-575 MGAIEGIAS
+575 AGAMEGIAS

-605 AGSTLA
+605 AGSTLVGGAA
-611 GAGVGALRGG
+611 GSFRGG
-621 LPGIATGAVAGAVE
+621 LPGIVAGALKGAVE

-648 EIGDAMLSKAR
+648 EVGDAMLSKAR
-659 EKYDLTDTKQAA
+659 EKYDLTDTNQAA

-682 ARATGLARGGT
+682 ARTTGLARGGT
-693 IAAVDFLTSKLTS
+693 IAAVDLLTSKLTS

-716 RSRRVA
+716 RSSRVA

-839 RNLMSSTNPNATQR
+839 RTMMSSTNPNATQR

-959 GDDRLRNLLADAK
+959 GDDRMRNLLADAK

-985 QETITI
+985 QEAITI

-1019 TNKEKAKAAPTRGP
+1019 TNREKAKAAPMRGP
-1033 VTRVVSDEVYAAFQ
+1033 VTRVVSDDVYAAFQ
-1047 EDKTSVPEDVLNG
+1047 EDKASVPEDVLNG

-1094 VISSPQSDIDEATTA
+1094 VISSPQSDIDEATAA

-1162 ALKAVAD
+1162 ALKSVAD

-1260 IDQKD
+1260 IEQKD

-1279 LSKKFKTKYQI
+1279 LSKKFGTKYQI

-1315 AYPTVDVAAHEYG
+1315 AYPTIDVAAHEYG
-1328 HIFIDLLRIHNLS
+1328 HIFIDLLRVHNLNV
-1341 LYKDLLKD
+1341 YKDLLKEI
-1349 LFGGV
+1349 FGGV
-1354 AKITVTD
+1354 AKTTVSD

-1374 MSIFNGIEKLI
+1374 MSIFNGIEKKM
-1385 RDYASAF
+1385 RDNEP
-1392 LDPRQEEMYKA
+1392 LDVRQKEMYKA

-1421 IVQRLYPELDL
+1421 IVQRLYPELNL

-1479 SVSDIV
+1479 SISDIV

-1498 LAKSMINPRIVFSET
+1498 LAKSMINPRIVFT
-1513 IGGVPAEPAWVDNMR
+1513 DRTKAQAGYPAWATEMKQSYQR
-1528 QMYGRSISS
+1528 AISS
-1537 FMGMYRSPDSEMVTL
+1537 FLGMYSSPNSEMLTL
-1552 RKSDGMPGYIMVFE
+1552 RTGSGTGYAMVFE
-1566 DANAAREVAN
+1566 DANEARRIAN
-1576 EYHDNMMSIL
+1576 EYHGNMMSVL
-1586 TSISDYLLGTPIGE
+1586 ESALSYVRMTSREKIVS
-1600 IAKDLI
+1600 DLI
-1606 DVVETSR
+1606 AVAKE
-1613 DPSSVYLYAKFDD
+1613 DPSVKNDGLQGNPFKFGSFDET
-1626 SFIEQINSR
+1626 FIEEISSKVV
-1635 IIDAFEGRGEMP
+1635 DAFEGRGEMP
-1647 EPKLLL
+1647 EPQFLL
-1653 IAYLQG
+1653 ISLLSINVRQG
-1659 AGRKSAIR
+1659 V
-1667 RLYDSMQVEQDPNIR
+1667 VEQLYGSMSLEETDEGIVSSSNNIEDVR
-1682 TLRRMVATADLNLGF
+1682 ILEKIESIVGE
-1697 NDLIKNN
+1697 
-1704 AIGLVE
+1704 AIDNFSEL
-1710 ESQERLNEMH
+1710 H
-1720 SKNPIY
+1720 SKDSIY
-1726 TASQLVATTP
+1726 TASQLAATTP
-1736 FDIFYQTLRDP
+1736 FDNFYQSISDPVSPSAPRD
-1747 DNASN
+1747 DMARV
-1752 LNNLS
+1752 
-1757 TETFKAPSSDLE
+1757 FKAPSDNVNRDLVRVLE
-1769 DRISTILLDSP
+1769 DSTSTVIRD
-1780 SIKGYRNRMAAK
+1780 YRNRMAAK
-1792 MSFTSIPFPE
+1792 MSFTLIPFSE
-1802 KTIRKFEDKS
+1802 NDIQRRIETYRNDV
-1812 SGKVRSEPKDSFLYT
+1812 VRSEPIRSFLRT
-1827 STYDRFNEANVLI
+1827 STYDRIDATTLSDLLTNVSNEFIDSAVSG
-1840 ALNDASNDFLNKATS
+1840 ASASNNERKS
-1855 TNSTTDRNSV
+1855 I
-1865 IFVEVPEKRDP
+1865 IFVEVPEKRDS
-1876 NGNVTQQREMVQYE
+1876 NGNITQQREIVKYA
-1890 VHTSLQSQNLV
+1890 VGTRLRRDNII
-1901 YVAFNVINHSSGSN
+1901 YVAFQVMGHASGES

-1921 AMHAMPAVVK
+1921 AMYAMPAVAK
-1931 SIIKMWEGVPIAGFS
+1931 AIIKMWEGVPIAGFT
-1946 FSASS
+1946 FT
-1951 SGAASVNPDGSVKR
+1951 AASTGATSYNPDGTEKR
-1965 TAAEQR
+1965 SAADQR
-1971 TLTYNRFLERVFGI
+1971 TLTYNRFAERIFGI

-1991 SPTATVLMVPDM
+1991 DPENVMIPEA
-2003 FKPVI
+2003 FRPVI
-2008 SLSGRT
+2008 STSGRT

-2047 PSFKKSTDAGS
+2047 PSFKESTKAGA
-2058 PAIFPD
+2058 PAVFPD

-2070 VLSENHAANSKFMT
+2070 VLSETHASDSRFIT
-2084 LMITWASGIHKY
+2084 LMTTWASGIHRYVKKS
-2096 TNSKKEVILFNL
+2096 TKEVVLFNL

-2121 LRNRYQQE
+2121 LRIRYKQE
-2129 KNDKKKKEIVNEMN
+2129 KNDKKKKEIVDEMN
-2143 LVAKEYY
+2143 IIAKEYY
-2150 TSVMLGMAE
+2150 TSVILGMTE

-2201 ASILAVFSP
+2201 SAILAVFSP

-2241 DRVIARLT
+2241 DRMIARLT

-2254 SLKEAIKPVKKKK
+2254 SLKNALKPAKKKK
-2267 KEKEVEQEEDES
+2267 KDSKEKDEDS
-2279 LISDGVRDFA
+2279 VSDGIRKFA

-2294 TLNRYGEVSMSK
+2294 IFKKYGEVSLSK
-2306 MAEFGASEEARA
+2306 MAESGTSEEARA
-2318 VLVRAFMSLNYP
+2318 VLIRAFMSLNYP
-2330 KSTFGMFNPDGTFDQ
+2330 KSTYGMFNPDGTFDQ

-2350 FSENSYENMGKAMRI
+2350 FSENSYENMGKAMRV

-2400 VTADTHALSGA
+2400 VTADTHAISGA
-2411 VGSSVSANEA
+2411 VGTSVSADEA
-2421 QGSGLFDEGL
+2421 SGTGLFDEGL

-2438 KEAYILVSEVTDGM
+2438 KEAYVLVSEVTDGM
-2452 YSGREIQSIVW
+2452 YSPREIQSIVW

-2473 DRTPETKKRILDAAM
+2473 DRTTETKKRILDAAM

-2502 INENRSE
+2502 INDNRSE

-2559 ETTVKSSADYSFL
+2559 ETAVKSSADYSFL

-2700 LEAAEERRK
+2700 LEAAEERRIRTK
-2709 ATGKRYTN
+2709 KSYTN

-2750 GGALRDLFS
+2750 GGALSDLFS
-2759 GVPIPLDASAFE
+2759 GVPIPLDTSAFE

-2864 ARTSVAGKKPSMAKV
+2864 ARTSVGGKKPSMAKV

-3059 ASSTQDPD
+3059 ASSTQNPD
-3067 ILVLA
+3067 ILILA

-3157 KQIDQVN
+3157 KQIEQVN
-3164 QKFITALNKFS
+3164 QKFVTALNKFY

-3210 RFDNAKRMNDIY
+3210 RFDNARRMNDIY

-3293 QGDINGLMRQINAHL
+3293 QGDINGLMSQINAHL

-3393 AFKKAVYMDADG
+3393 AFKKAIYMDADG

-3411 VLISYLNDMNFFA
+3411 VLLSYLNDMNFFA

-3463 TVQDVGFNYNS
+3463 SVQDVGFNYNS
-3474 SDKRVTKWLDK
+3474 SDKRITKWLDK
-3485 LFGNITKSKIA
+3485 LFGNATRAKIA
-3496 LVPRIAITQFT
+3496 LVPRIAVTQFT

-3552 TDEITRMISDFQSQR
+3552 TNEITRMISDFQSQR

-3709 IAVKTPGILIG
+3709 IAVKTPSILMG

-3734 VFGNLMFLGFPL
+3734 AFGNLMFLGFPL

-3751 LVEKSRGKPWAESFS
+3751 LIERARGKAWGESFS
-3766 SNLVLEEA
+3766 SNFVVEEL

-3791 ALLPADKD
+3791 ALLPADKA
-3799 YLRSIGV
+3799 YLRSMGV

-3863 VGDVFARL
+3863 VGDIFARL

-3889 YSKADLMIMQQNDEE
+3889 YSEVDLMIMRQNDEE

>member
-22 RAEAFEKRV
+22 KAEALEKRV

-52 AMEQKAQEVSK
+52 ARQQKAQEVSK
-63 SRLSGNSALPGPRV
+63 SRLSGNSTLPGPRV
-77 GKVPDFAGK
+77 GKAPDFAEK

-117 PQEMAGLS
+117 PQEMAVLS

-137 KDFNSRYGKY
+137 KDFNSRYSKY

-183 KLKQFI
+183 GLKQFI
-189 SSNATRDIMGDLGFQ
+189 SSNATRDVMSDLGFR

-239 VVYPTLFPKSPNAS
+239 VVYPTLFPKSPDAS

-259 MELGSDQAYSEAKKR
+259 TELGSDQAYSEAKKR

-291 GAWKKSVDPG
+291 GAWKKSIDPG
-301 EELNRKVFKQK
+301 EELNRRVFKQK

-319 AAAKRKQNEIEEQ
+319 AAAKRKQTEIEEQ

-344 STTVMRAKYGKDL
+344 STTAIRAKYGKDP
-357 KAAKTKLIE
+357 KAAKAKLIE

-392 AEVARL
+392 AEVAKL
-398 REEARRDRKR
+398 REEAKGDRKR
-408 SGEIISEINR
+408 SGEIISEING
-418 YTKSRFGED
+418 YTRSRFGED

-476 TYLTAQLDKYARERY
+476 TYLTAQLDKYARDKY
-491 ESNVKSLS
+491 VGALKSLS
-499 NSILSSLKEG
+499 NSIRSSYNEG
-509 KMKKLM
+509 DMKGVM

-533 KRLALM
+533 KKLALM
-539 AAANVPDDISI
+539 AAANIPDDISI
-550 DQKRINEAVETN
+550 DQKRINEAIETN

-575 MGAIEGIAS
+575 AGAMEGIAS
-584 AVLGSLSQVL
+584 AVLGSFSQVL

-605 AGSTLA
+605 IASALA
-611 GAGVGALRGG
+611 GAGRGAFRGG
-621 LPGIATGAVAGAVE
+621 MAGIATGAAAGAAE

-648 EIGDAMLSKAR
+648 EVGDAMLSKAR
-659 EKYDLTDTKQAA
+659 EKYDLTDTDQAA

-682 ARATGLARGGT
+682 ARTTGLARGGT
-693 IAAVDFLTSKLTS
+693 IAAVDLLTSKLTS

-716 RSRRVA
+716 RSSRVA

-733 PSEMVGEY
+733 PSEMAGEY

-839 RNLMSSTNPNATQR
+839 RTMMSSTNPNATQR

-863 KAEERLAR
+863 KAEERLTR

-919 PQETLYFLNGRA
+919 PQETLYFLNGRS
-931 VLVDEMENFISSGKD
+931 VLVDEMENFVSSGKD

-959 GDDRLRNLLADAK
+959 GDDRMRNLLADAK

-985 QETITI
+985 QEAITI
-991 SADSKEELPARFRD
+991 SAESKEELPARFRD

-1019 TNKEKAKAAPTRGP
+1019 TNREKAKAAPMRGP
-1033 VTRVVSDEVYAAFQ
+1033 VTRVVSNEVYATFQ
-1047 EDKTSVPEDVLNG
+1047 EDRTSVPEDVLNG

-1094 VISSPQSDIDEATTA
+1094 VISSPQSDIDEAAAA

-1135 LAKAGARGMKI
+1135 LAKAGSRGMKI

-1194 IEAIA
+1194 IETIA

-1246 AANLTKSM
+1246 TANLTKSM

-1265 AVNSTKYIVPMLKL
+1265 AVNSTKYIAPMLKL
-1279 LSKKFKTKYQI
+1279 LSKKFGTKYQI

-1328 HIFIDLLRIHNLS
+1328 HIFIDLLRVHNLNV
-1341 LYKDLLKD
+1341 YKDLLKEI
-1349 LFGGV
+1349 FGGV
-1354 AKITVTD
+1354 AKTTVSD

-1374 MSIFNGIEKLI
+1374 MSIFNGIEKKM
-1385 RDYASAF
+1385 RDNEP
-1392 LDPRQEEMYKA
+1392 LDSRQKEMYKA

-1421 IVQRLYPELDL
+1421 IVQRLYPELNL

-1442 LLGRLAAKEFEKNS
+1442 LLGRLAAKEFEKNT

-1479 SVSDIV
+1479 SISDIA

-1498 LAKSMINPRIVFSET
+1498 LAKSMINPRIVFT
-1513 IGGVPAEPAWVDNMR
+1513 DRPKAQAGYPAWATEMKQSYQR
-1528 QMYGRSISS
+1528 AISS
-1537 FMGMYRSPDSEMVTL
+1537 FLGMYSSPNSEMLTL
-1552 RKSDGMPGYIMVFE
+1552 RTGAGTGYAMVFE
-1566 DANAAREVAN
+1566 DANEARRIAN
-1576 EYHDNMMSIL
+1576 EYHGNMMSVL
-1586 TSISDYLLGTPIGE
+1586 ESVLSYVRMTSREKIVS
-1600 IAKDLI
+1600 DLI
-1606 DVVETSR
+1606 AVAKE
-1613 DPSSVYLYAKFDD
+1613 DPSVKNNGLRGKPFRLGLFDET
-1626 SFIEQINSR
+1626 FIEEINSKVV
-1635 IIDAFEGRGEMP
+1635 DAFEGRGEMP
-1647 EPKLLL
+1647 EPQFLL
-1653 IAYLQG
+1653 ISLLSRN
-1659 AGRKSAIR
+1659 GREGLVEG
-1667 RLYDSMQVEQDPNIR
+1667 LYDSMSLEETDEGIVSSSNNIEDVRILERIESIAGEAIDNFSELHSQD
-1682 TLRRMVATADLNLGF
+1682 
-1697 NDLIKNN
+1697 
-1704 AIGLVE
+1704 
-1710 ESQERLNEMH
+1710 S
-1720 SKNPIY
+1720 IY

-1736 FDIFYQTLRDP
+1736 FDNFYQSISDP
-1747 DNASN
+1747 VNPSAPTDDTAPV
-1752 LNNLS
+1752 
-1757 TETFKAPSSDLE
+1757 FKAPSADVNRDLV
-1769 DRISTILLDSP
+1769 RVLLNSTVIRD
-1780 SIKGYRNRMAAK
+1780 YRNRMAAK
-1792 MSFTSIPFPE
+1792 MSFTSIPFS
-1802 KTIRKFEDKS
+1802 REDIKRIEQY
-1812 SGKVRSEPKDSFLYT
+1812 GNNKIRSEPVSSFLHT
-1827 STYDRFNEANVLI
+1827 STYDRVNEAALSDLLTNVSNEFI
-1840 ALNDASNDFLNKATS
+1840 DSAVSGTSASDERKS
-1855 TNSTTDRNSV
+1855 I
-1865 IFVEVPEKRDP
+1865 IFVEVPEKRDS
-1876 NGNVTQQREMVQYE
+1876 NGNITQQREIVKYG
-1890 VHTSLQSQNLV
+1890 VGTRLRGNNII
-1901 YVAFNVINHSSGSN
+1901 YVVFKVLGHASGESF
-1915 YPKLDN
+1915 PKLDN
-1921 AMHAMPAVVK
+1921 AMYAMPAVAK
-1931 SIIKMWEGVPIAGFS
+1931 AIIKMWEGVPIAGFT
-1946 FSASS
+1946 FTASS
-1951 SGAASVNPDGSVKR
+1951 TGDTSYNPDGTEKR
-1965 TAAEQR
+1965 SAADQR
-1971 TLTYNRFLERVFGI
+1971 TLTYNRFAERIFGI

-1991 SPTATVLMVPDM
+1991 DPENVMIPEA
-2003 FKPVI
+2003 FRPVI
-2008 SLSGRT
+2008 STSGRT

-2047 PSFKKSTDAGS
+2047 PSFKESTKAGAPS
-2058 PAIFPD
+2058 VFPD

-2070 VLSENHAANSKFMT
+2070 VLSETHASDSRFIT
-2084 LMITWASGIHKY
+2084 LMTTWASGIHRYVKKS
-2096 TNSKKEVILFNL
+2096 TKEVVLFNL

-2121 LRNRYQQE
+2121 LRIRYKQE
-2129 KNDKKKKEIVNEMN
+2129 KNDKKKKEIVDEMN
-2143 LVAKEYY
+2143 IVAKEYY

-2201 ASILAVFSP
+2201 SAILAVFSP

-2241 DRVIARLT
+2241 DRMIARLT

-2254 SLKEAIKPVKKKK
+2254 SLKDALKPAKK
-2267 KEKEVEQEEDES
+2267 KESEEKDEDS
-2279 LISDGVRDFA
+2279 VSDGIKKFA

-2294 TLNRYGEVSMSK
+2294 IFKKYGEVSLSK
-2306 MAEFGASEEARA
+2306 MAESGTSEEAQA
-2318 VLVRAFMSLNYP
+2318 VLIRAFMSLNYP

-2350 FSENSYENMGKAMRI
+2350 FSENSYENMGKAMRV

-2400 VTADTHALSGA
+2400 VTADTHAISGA
-2411 VGSSVSANEA
+2411 VGTSVSADEA
-2421 QGSGLFDEGL
+2421 SGTGLFDEGL

-2452 YSGREIQSIVW
+2452 YSPREIQSIVW
-2463 EAVRTGINNK
+2463 EAARTGINNK
-2473 DRTPETKKRILDAAM
+2473 DRTTETKKRILDAAM

-2502 INENRSE
+2502 VNDNRSQ

-2559 ETTVKSSADYSFL
+2559 ETAVKSSADYSFL
-2572 NSQGSI
+2572 NSQGSM

-2636 DEAMYNTLIHEFGH
+2636 DEAMYNTVIHEFGH

-2682 SAEEMLAV
+2682 SAEEMLVV

-2733 RGMSDNEIES
+2733 RGMSDNEIGS

-2750 GGALRDLFS
+2750 GGALSDLFS

-2864 ARTSVAGKKPSMAKV
+2864 ARTSVGGKKPSMAKV

-2889 MDGFKDSPESLRTQ
+2889 MDSFKDSPESLRAQ

-2986 EVFEFVTS
+2986 EVFEFITS
-2994 IKVRDL
+2994 IKVRNL

-3019 RKGRAT
+3019 RKGKAT

-3059 ASSTQDPD
+3059 ASSTQNPD
-3067 ILVLA
+3067 ILILA

-3157 KQIDQVN
+3157 KQIEQVN
-3164 QKFITALNKFS
+3164 QKFVTALKKFY

-3210 RFDNAKRMNDIY
+3210 RFDNARRMNDIY

-3293 QGDINGLMRQINAHL
+3293 QGDINGLMSQINAHL

-3393 AFKKAVYMDADG
+3393 AFKKAIYMDADG

-3411 VLISYLNDMNFFA
+3411 VLLSYLNDMNFFA

-3441 IKRAIETFAS
+3441 IKRAVETFAS

-3463 TVQDVGFNYNS
+3463 SVQDVGFNYNS
-3474 SDKRVTKWLDK
+3474 SDKRITKWLDK
-3485 LFGNITKSKIA
+3485 LFGNATRAKIA
-3496 LVPRIAITQFT
+3496 LVPRIAVTQFT

-3552 TDEITRMISDFQSQR
+3552 TNEITRMISDFQSQR

-3611 KNPGDEQGAI
+3611 KSPGDEQGAI

-3703 IPMLVA
+3703 IPMLVL
-3709 IAVKTPGILIG
+3709 IAVKTPSILMG
-3720 EWDEEDDDDLKQVA
+3720 EWDEEDDDDLKQIA

-3751 LVEKSRGKPWAESFS
+3751 LVERARGKAWGESFS
-3766 SNLVLEEA
+3766 SNFVVEEL

-3791 ALLPADKD
+3791 ALLPEDKA
-3799 YLRSIGV
+3799 YLRSEGI
-3806 DPKEYVKENGEIDE
+3806 DPEEFVKENGEIDE

-3849 YENASAIIDGETED
+3849 YDNASAIIDGETED
-3863 VGDVFARL
+3863 VGDIFARL
-3871 LNPPTSTFRGT
+3871 LNPPTSTFKGT
-3882 GMYDKSR
+3882 GVYDKSR
-3889 YSKADLMIMQQNDEE
+3889 YSEEDLMIMKNENPE